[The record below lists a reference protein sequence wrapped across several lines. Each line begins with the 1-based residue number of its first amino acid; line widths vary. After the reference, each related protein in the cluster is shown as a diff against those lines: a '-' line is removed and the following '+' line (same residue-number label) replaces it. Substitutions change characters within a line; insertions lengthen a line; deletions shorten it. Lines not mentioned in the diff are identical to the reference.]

1 MKRWFNILVLAL
13 LLASLWSGV
22 ALAQG
27 DGPRTVTDDEVNA
40 IARELYCPVCENTP
54 LDVCATEACRQWREV
69 IRDKLEQGWTEAE
82 IKQYFI
88 DYYGARVVAEPPRQG
103 FNWLAYVVPP
113 VLILLGVGIFARA
126 VWQWRQAAAEEKA
139 HLQQDAASQDAP
151 LEPDDDYI
159 RRLEEELNQ
168 RR

>member
-1 MKRWFNILVLAL
+1 MKRLLYGLLLGL
-13 LLASLWSGV
+13 LLASLWAGV
-22 ALAQG
+22 VSAQG

-40 IARELYCPVCENTP
+40 IARQLYCPVCENTP

-69 IRDKLEQGWTEAE
+69 IRDKLEQGWTEEE

-88 DYYGARVVAEPPRQG
+88 DYYGARVVAEPPREG

-113 VLILLGVGIFARA
+113 ALILLGVGILARA
-126 VWQWRQAAAEEKA
+126 IIMWRKAAAE
-139 HLQQDAASQDAP
+139 DSPASQNAP
-151 LEPDDDYI
+151 PPLDEEDEYI
-159 RRLEEELNQ
+159 RRLEEELKK